1 MHLHEQEHWPDS
13 LERIEEE
20 DMFSCPHDGC
30 EEQFARKVDLDDH
43 IARAHTKEHSWHCK
57 KCNKAFFSEGELKQ
71 HMKSKKHKE
80 KD

>member
-30 EEQFARKVDLDDH
+30 EEQFARKVDLADH
-43 IARAHTKEHSWHCK
+43 IARAHTKK
-57 KCNKAFFSEGELKQ
+57 R
-71 HMKSKKHKE
+71 
-80 KD
+80 